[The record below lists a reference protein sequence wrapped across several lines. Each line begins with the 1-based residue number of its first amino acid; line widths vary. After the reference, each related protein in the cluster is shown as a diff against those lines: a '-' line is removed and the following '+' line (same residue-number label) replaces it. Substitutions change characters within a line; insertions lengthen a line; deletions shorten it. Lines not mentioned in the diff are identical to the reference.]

1 MQYSSITPMHKKEIY
16 NNLKQLGTK
25 TALPQTPEEA
35 ILEKTIDISAIEVQ
49 RISIPTLNDI

>member
-1 MQYSSITPMHKKEIY
+1 MIVNPNGEIIIE
-16 NNLKQLGTK
+16 
-25 TALPQTPEEA
+25 AQTEEA